1 MNMDFP
7 LWVAIPVVALLIPI
21 TAIIMDGWSKVK
33 EREHTHRERIK
44 AMEMGV
50 SESLPALNAA
60 DTVAPRPRQ
69 RSAGYHGAVWAGLG
83 GGLLVSTMLVRYTSR
98 DSDMVKFADF
108 LMLWAFP
115 AMCIGLGLLIY
126 AALRHRHQGGAE

>member
-1 MNMDFP
+1 MDFP

-21 TAIIMDGWSKVK
+21 SAIIMDGWSKVK

-50 SESLPALNAA
+50 TESLPALTATEA
-60 DTVAPRPRQ
+60 VTPPRSR

-108 LMLWAFP
+108 LMLWSFP
-115 AMCIGLGLLIY
+115 ALCIGLGLLIY
-126 AALRHRHQGGAE
+126 AALNHRNQMRGE

>member
-1 MNMDFP
+1 MDLP

-21 TAIIMDGWSKVK
+21 TAIIMDGWSKVR
-33 EREHTHRERIK
+33 EREHTHRERMK

-50 SESLPALNAA
+50 TEALPALNA
-60 DTVAPRPRQ
+60 VEEKLPPRSR

-83 GGLLVSTMLVRYTSR
+83 AGLLLSTWMVKTTSP

-108 LMLWAFP
+108 LMLWSFP
-115 AMCIGLGLLIY
+115 ALCIGLGLLIY
-126 AALRHRHQGGAE
+126 SVLAKTKRAD